1 MAKDVLLSRWRRAV
15 GTAVFLIVGVPLL
28 MPFLGLLLGSTAG
41 WRAWGDAERISH
53 LAAKTLELAAG
64 ALALSL
70 PAGTVTAI
78 LLFRT
83 DLPGH
88 RFFRFLTVLTLF
100 VPLPL
105 VASAW
110 QATLGAGGWVATGIW
125 SDTSAWKPWPL
136 GIGPAA
142 WVHAMSA
149 LPWVVLIVGQGLR
162 WVEPQLE
169 EDALLAAGPWR
180 VLGRVTLARTV
191 GAIGA
196 AALWVVVLVTTEI
209 TVTDTM
215 QVRTFAEEVYTQ
227 LVVGD
232 RDAVVR
238 SVALA
243 APLVLLTWLFLVGTV
258 SRLERD
264 LPAAEA
270 VAPPL
275 LFPLG
280 RARWPATGLV
290 LFAIALFGGVPV
302 ASLVWKAGLSG
313 TPAVWSGAVAWGHVV
328 RVLSVRGSLVW
339 YSLELAALTGL
350 AVAGLAL
357 LVCWVAAGS
366 RGFFLAILGLMAA
379 AWTLPAPLVGFG
391 LKDTILRLLDLTHSA
406 TLAKLLYY
414 GPSPAPVLWAHVIR
428 FFPFG
433 VALLWPL
440 LRLIPVELY
449 EAARVDGARPGQVF
463 RWLVWPLG
471 LPAAGQVAVAVAVLS
486 LGELGAGKLVE
497 TPGPRIFAHE
507 IFEQMH
513 YGLTNEL
520 AALCLV
526 LLGLVA
532 LGGAGWAAVA
542 GGRKIPPRPT
552 GRGPS
557 A

>member
-1 MAKDVLLSRWRRAV
+1 MARDVLLSRWRWAV
-15 GTAVFLIVGVPLL
+15 GAAVFLIVGVPLL
-28 MPFLGLLLGSTAG
+28 IPFLGLFGSTAG
-41 WRAWGDAERISH
+41 WRAWADADRISH
-53 LAAKTLELAAG
+53 LAAGTLELAAG

-78 LLFRT
+78 LLYRT
-83 DLPGH
+83 DLPGR
-88 RFFRFLTVLTLF
+88 RFFYFLTILTLF

-110 QATLGAGGWVATGIW
+110 QAALGAGGWVATGIW
-125 SDTSAWKPWPL
+125 SDLSAWRPWPL
-136 GIGPAA
+136 GIGPAV
-142 WVHAMSA
+142 WVHAMNA
-149 LPWVVLIVGQGLR
+149 LPWVVVIVGQGLR

-169 EDALLAAGPWR
+169 EDAVLAAGPWR
-180 VLGRVTLARTV
+180 VLARVTLVRTA

-196 AALWVVVLVTTEI
+196 AAMWVFVLVTTEI

-215 QVRTFAEEVYTQ
+215 QIRTFAEEVYTQ

-243 APLVLLTWLFLVGTV
+243 TPLVLLTWLFLVGTV

-275 LFPLG
+275 LFSLG
-280 RARWPATGLV
+280 RARWPATGLM
-290 LFAIALFGGVPV
+290 LLAIALFGGVPV
-302 ASLVWKAGLSG
+302 ASLIWKAGLSG
-313 TPAVWSGAVAWGHVV
+313 TPAVWSGAVAWSHLA
-328 RVLSVRGSLVW
+328 RVISVRGSLVLA
-339 YSLELAALTGL
+339 SLELAALTGL

-366 RGFFLAILGLMAA
+366 RGLFLLILGLMAA

-391 LKDTILRLLDLTHSA
+391 LKDTILRLLDLTHSEFV
-406 TLAKLLYY
+406 AKVFYY

-440 LRLIPVELY
+440 LRLIPAELY

-463 RWLVWPLG
+463 RWIVWPLG

-486 LGELGAGKLVE
+486 LGELGAGKLVA

-507 IFEQMH
+507 IFELMH
-513 YGLTNEL
+513 YGVTNDL

-526 LLGLVA
+526 LLALVA
-532 LGGAGWAAVA
+532 LGGVGWAAVA
-542 GGRKIPPRPT
+542 SRLKIPPQSGGSDP
-552 GRGPS
+552 
-557 A
+557 